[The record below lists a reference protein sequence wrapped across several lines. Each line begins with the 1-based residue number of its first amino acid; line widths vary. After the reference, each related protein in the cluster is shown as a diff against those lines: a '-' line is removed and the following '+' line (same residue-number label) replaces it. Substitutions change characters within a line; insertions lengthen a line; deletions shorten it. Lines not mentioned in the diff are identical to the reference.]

1 VIISP
6 NPRLVTW
13 YQRRSRLGFFRF
25 FFSSHHLSFRPPSR
39 SPLPPSRSSPPPSRP
54 YRLRPHLR
62 GSRPLPS
69 RSGRRRH
76 PDPSAA
82 AVQISAAA
90 AQIRPPLP
98 RSVRRC
104 RPDPAAAAVQIRPP
118 PPPRSGRRRR
128 PDPRRRCPDPAA
140 ARSLDCEL
148 VCAALVQICAA
159 AHPPSR
165 ISSSSAVILADP
177 GCCPFADLP
186 FLAAAVHCCPPLV
199 AVPAAPGRSSQQC
212 CPLLSAAVRR
222 ACCAKAQFPAVLR
235 QAAVPSS
242 AAPGCSTICGSVAVN
257 CTLPRRHLRRA
268 SVAAIAG
275 RLINSASA
283 TKTFVNS
290 SNSDCC
296 QLRLLWFAWFPVS
309 CSSCFSLN
317 ST

>member
-98 RSVRRC
+98 RSGRRC
-104 RPDPAAAAVQIRPP
+104 RPDPAAAATQIRPP
-118 PPPRSGRRRR
+118 PPSRSAPPLPRSGRRPFAGLRARLRR
-128 PDPRRRCPDPAA
+128 PRPDLRRCPSAVAD
-140 ARSLDCEL
+140 
-148 VCAALVQICAA
+148 LVQFRGHPRGSWLLPIRGSTLPGRRCPLLSAPGRRACCARA
-159 AHPPSR
+159 QFP
-165 ISSSSAVILADP
+165 AVLSTAVR
-177 GCCPFADLP
+177 CCPL
-186 FLAAAVHCCPPLV
+186 LS

-212 CPLLSAAVRR
+212 CARLL
-222 ACCAKAQFPAVLR
+222 FPAVLR
-235 QAAVPSS
+235 QAAQQSADPSPS
-242 AAPGCSTICGSVAVN
+242 TAPCLVVICAVRRW
-257 CTLPRRHLRRA
+257 LPLRA
-268 SVAAIAG
+268 
-275 RLINSASA
+275 
-283 TKTFVNS
+283 
-290 SNSDCC
+290 D
-296 QLRLLWFAWFPVS
+296 
-309 CSSCFSLN
+309 
-317 ST
+317 